1 MEKQHFK
8 NLNGSNFRLKH
19 FGQSS
24 YGKKGFGTNMDLTF
38 GHILKKFGQKY
49 KQLHLL

>member
-8 NLNGSNFRLKH
+8 NLNGTIFDWNISDRVVTE
-19 FGQSS
+19 
-24 YGKKGFGTNMDLTF
+24 KKALEQIWTLVLDIFLEN
-38 GHILKKFGQKY
+38 FGQKY